1 MSAPELMPMDNT
13 TGIYD
18 VSLPAEFEN
27 DVLKNPSLVF
37 RIENQSQPG
46 VYVYQWFVDVMMI
59 KWPDVTMIEFLLDL
73 SSYSGLSLNVS
84 YAFATDEGI
93 SEYSES
99 VGVQYTG

>member
-1 MSAPELMPMDNT
+1 MSAPELMPMGT
-13 TGIYD
+13 EGIYD

-27 DVLKNPSLVF
+27 DVFKNPSLVF

-46 VYVYQWFVDVMMI
+46 VYVYQWFVDVEFD
-59 KWPDVTMIEFLLDL
+59 WPHVTMIEFLLDL